1 MEDNTSRRHNSSNI
15 SVLPP
20 RNPHGSDVEVR
31 ALDEFPGYAAPT
43 IIRGRAAA
51 PRITKYEDIY
61 KRVVVLRTHLKRF
74 APEMI
79 PRQARYSVPL
89 KHALAC

>member
-51 PRITKYEDIY
+51 PRITKKEYIY
-61 KRVVVLRTHLKRF
+61 KSAVVLRTHLKSE
-74 APEMI
+74 P
-79 PRQARYSVPL
+79 PSLWARGP
-89 KHALAC
+89 